1 MIASINVSEGF
12 LGPQTASI
20 SEGHQCHPILS
31 EGVST
36 EFRGMGFTDPDTG
49 RWKKTEVFY
58 QGSFLRLK
66 FQKIIM
72 VG

>member
-1 MIASINVSEGF
+1 MFPTNRGKMIASINVSEGF

-49 RWKKTEVFY
+49 RWKK
-58 QGSFLRLK
+58 LK
-66 FQKIIM
+66 CFTKAHSL
-72 VG
+72 G